1 MYYKI
6 LFNKEIGS
14 QQRYPLPSLQG
25 RGRGVGLLLL
35 LLLFPLFTYAQF
47 NPTDPAEPQV
57 PVFYYP
63 LTVACDPDI
72 AGYVSGAG
80 SYAPGATVTVSTSAK
95 AGYTFSH
102 WTLNGETIAQPASFS
117 YTTVKGKMDF
127 VAHYNLAPV
136 DPSEPTMNVKSRLYL
151 ESEPAGICTFN
162 RTSGD
167 FVAAD
172 NPVRVNVTGCDQW
185 YEFTGWYNGSTLVSS
200 VQDFNYITDFH
211 DVTLT
216 AHFRELPF
224 TPTNP
229 DDPASQGEEGIQT
242 LMTGDANGD
251 GSVDVTDAVA
261 VINAYLSGSNASIHA
276 GVADVNH
283 DGVIDITDA
292 VAIINLYLNSQ

>member
-1 MYYKI
+1 MNIIHHIKRI
-6 LFNKEIGS
+6 ARGLA
-14 QQRYPLPSLQG
+14 PLPHG
-25 RGRGVGLLLL
+25 RGLGVGLLLL
-35 LLLFPLFTYAQF
+35 FLPVCTYAQF
-47 NPTDPAEPQV
+47 NPNDPAEPQV

-63 LTVACDPDI
+63 LTIACDPDI
-72 AGYVSGAG
+72 AGTTAG
-80 SYAPGATVTVSTSAK
+80 RGNYAPGTTVTVSTSARS
-95 AGYTFSH
+95 GYTFSH

-127 VAHYNLAPV
+127 VAHYDLAPV

-167 FVAAD
+167 FVSAD
-172 NPVRVNVTGCDQW
+172 QYVPLNITNSDQW
-185 YEFTGWYNGSTLVSS
+185 YEFTGWYKGQELVSS
-200 VQDFNYITDFH
+200 VANFSYLADFH

>member
-1 MYYKI
+1 MKSLRYI
-6 LFNKEIGS
+6 LC
-14 QQRYPLPSLQG
+14 
-25 RGRGVGLLLL
+25 VLLLL
-35 LLLFPLFTYAQF
+35 MVGGMQAQDPF
-47 NPTDPAEPQV
+47 EPDDPAEPQV

-63 LTVACDPDI
+63 LTVACDPDV
-72 AGYVSGAG
+72 AGYVSGKG
-80 SYAPGATVTVSTSAK
+80 NYAPGTTVTVSTSPK
-95 AGYTFSH
+95 TGYTFSH
-102 WTLNGETIAQPASFS
+102 WTLNGEPLDASDYPASFS

-127 VAHYNLAPV
+127 VAHYNLSPV
-136 DPSEPTMNVKSRLYL
+136 DPSEPTMDVKSRLYL

-162 RTSGD
+162 RTSGA

-172 NPVRVNVTGCDQW
+172 QYVDLEITGCDQW

-200 VQDFNYITDFH
+200 VQDFNYLTDFH

-229 DDPASQGEEGIQT
+229 DDPSSAGGDIQT
-242 LMTGDANGD
+242 LMTGDANAD

-261 VINAYLSGSNASIHA
+261 VINAYLSGDNSAINV

>member
-1 MYYKI
+1 MHHNNS
-6 LFNKEIGS
+6 FNKEKGS

-25 RGRGVGLLLL
+25 RGWGVGLLLL
-35 LLLFPLFTYAQF
+35 LLMFPLSAFAQF
-47 NPTDPAEPQV
+47 NPDDPAEPQV

-63 LTVACDPDI
+63 LTVACDPDV
-72 AGYVSGAG
+72 AGYVSGKG
-80 SYAPGATVTVSTSAK
+80 NYAPGTTVTVSTSPK
-95 AGYTFSH
+95 TGYTFSH

-117 YTTVKGKMDF
+117 YTTVAGKMDF
-127 VAHYNLAPV
+127 VAHYNLSPV
-136 DPSEPTMNVKSRLYL
+136 DPSEPTMDVKSRLYL

-162 RTSGD
+162 RTSGA

-172 NPVRVNVTGCDQW
+172 DYVTVNVEGCDQW
-185 YEFTGWYNGSTLVSS
+185 YEFTGWYDGSTLVSS
-200 VQDFNYITDFH
+200 VQNFNYLTDFH

-229 DDPASQGEEGIQT
+229 DDPSSAGGDIQT

-261 VINAYLSGSNASIHA
+261 VINAYLSGDNSAINV

-283 DGVIDITDA
+283 DSVIDITDA